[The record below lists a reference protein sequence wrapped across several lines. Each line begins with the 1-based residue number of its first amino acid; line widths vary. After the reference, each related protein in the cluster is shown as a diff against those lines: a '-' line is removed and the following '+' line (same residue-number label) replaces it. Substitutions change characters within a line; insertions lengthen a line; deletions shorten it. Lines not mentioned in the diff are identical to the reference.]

1 MYKVAKNRKQL
12 KSRMNALA
20 CIIDSGSLACM
31 YSFPATEVVGQFTH
45 IQVIILVFLSATTVL
60 IHAWYCTASNQGV
73 VIYDS
78 MLLIL

>member
-1 MYKVAKNRKQL
+1 MYTVAKKRKQL

-45 IQVIILVFLSATTVL
+45 IKVIILFFIGHDCTYTCLVL
-60 IHAWYCTASNQGV
+60 YSF
-73 VIYDS
+73 
-78 MLLIL
+78 